1 MNEIIKVNT
10 DTGDRPTVMGREL
23 HKALEI
29 QTQYSKWFERMCEYG
44 FTENTDFVTI
54 VKNVY
59 RADGTEMPQQQSDH
73 QLTLDMA
80 KEICMIQRTETGRKC
95 RQYFLDMEK
104 QWNSPEAVMGRAL
117 KYADNRIKQLERERK
132 ELPISA
138 AQVRQLREE
147 ITIKAMDLCRS
158 GRLYM
163 KLGET
168 LRADIEATLC
178 VHLHVDSIESI
189 SILFFDYA
197 LDVCRNCKPDKKHK
211 DLIKS
216 ERLLLKEQ
224 QSQEEVGIKKAS
236 AGI

>member
-10 DTGDRPTVMGREL
+10 DTADRPTVMGREL

-29 QTQYSKWFERMCEYG
+29 KTAYKDWFPRMCEYG
-44 FTENTDFVTI
+44 FTEGEDYTPLIF
-54 VKNVY
+54 
-59 RADGTEMPQQQSDH
+59 EHPQNKQAFTDH

>member
-10 DTGDRPTVMGREL
+10 DTADRPTVMGREL

-29 QTQYSKWFERMCEYG
+29 KTPYKQWFDRMCEYG
-44 FTENTDFVTI
+44 FAENTDFLTLHKI
-54 VKNVY
+54 VQ
-59 RADGTEMPQQQSDH
+59 RADGTEMPKDQTDH

-211 DLIKS
+211 DLIKN

-224 QSQEEVGIKKAS
+224 QSKKEALS
-236 AGI
+236 

>member
-1 MNEIIKVNT
+1 MKEIIKVNT
-10 DTGDRPTVMGREL
+10 DTADRPTVMGREL

-29 QTQYSKWFERMCEYG
+29 KTAYKDWFPRMCEYG
-44 FTENTDFVTI
+44 FTEGEDFNPLKIEQVRDEGDRQ
-54 VKNVY
+54 VKREVI
-59 RADGTEMPQQQSDH
+59 DH

-224 QSQEEVGIKKAS
+224 QSKKEALS
-236 AGI
+236 

>member
-10 DTGDRPTVMGREL
+10 DTADRPTVMGREL

-29 QTQYSKWFERMCEYG
+29 QTRYNDWFKRMCEYG
-44 FTENTDFVTI
+44 FAENTDFVTLTQKR
-54 VKNVY
+54 VTNNPKNPV
-59 RADGTEMPQQQSDH
+59 TEVTDH

-211 DLIKS
+211 DLIKN

-224 QSQEEVGIKKAS
+224 QSKKEALS
-236 AGI
+236 